1 MAQLPL
7 VPRASFWRSISNR
20 SLLPL
25 LAAVFFT
32 FATVGVV
39 SAMAVA
45 SAGRPVP
52 WQHLLAAS
60 MMAGLGAVGW
70 VYAFVRDLRFL
81 ILVIPLQI
89 LGHWGV
95 SNMMDATDGT
105 PVANPIPVALYIAL
119 CLIFV
124 WLGFLLFI
132 YFIIHEGVRHLRLQT
147 EMTLAARM
155 HESLVPPIRIQ
166 GGPFEAYG
174 CSSASSEV
182 GGDLI
187 DALDGDDG
195 TLFYIADVSGHGV
208 AAGTLMSLVK
218 GAITIGF
225 TGGKTLDSLFADL
238 NRMLVQTSPGNMFVT
253 SAAILL
259 QADGTASY
267 CVAGHPPILHFA
279 RRTESLTQL
288 TTANMPLGMFDD
300 RRFEAGHTTFGPGDL
315 FVLLTDGLTE
325 VLDANGHELGLLEAQ
340 AIVHRELSG
349 SPEALYRRVMQEIRS
364 YGKQEDDQTLLV
376 IRTN

>member
-1 MAQLPL
+1 MAHLPL
-7 VPRASFWRSISNR
+7 VPQASFWRSVSNR

-39 SAMAVA
+39 SVMAVA
-45 SAGRPVP
+45 IDGQPVP

-60 MMAGLGAVGW
+60 TMAGLGAVGW
-70 VYAFVRDLRFL
+70 VYAFVRDLRYL
-81 ILVIPLQI
+81 IPVILLQI

-95 SNMMDATDGT
+95 SKMIAATKGT
-105 PVANPIPVALYIAL
+105 SVANPVPIALYVALS
-119 CLIFV
+119 LIFV

-166 GGPFEAYG
+166 RASFEAYG

-187 DALDGDDG
+187 DAIEGDDS

-208 AAGTLMSLVK
+208 AAGTLMSLIK
-218 GAITIGF
+218 GAITTGYA
-225 TGGKTLDSLFADL
+225 GGKPLDSLFADL
-238 NRMLVQTSPGNMFVT
+238 NRMLARTSPRNMFAT
-253 SAAILL
+253 AAAIQFKL
-259 QADGTASY
+259 DGTASY
-267 CVAGHPPILHFA
+267 CVAGHPPILHFQKH
-279 RRTESLTQL
+279 RESLTQL
-288 TTANMPLGMFDD
+288 TNANMPLGMFED
-300 RRFEAGHTTFGPGDL
+300 RRFEAGHATFEPGDL

-325 VLDANGHELGLLEAQ
+325 VLDANGNELGLPEAQ
-340 AIVHRELSG
+340 AIVRRELSD
-349 SPEALYRRVMQEIRS
+349 SPEELYRRVMQEIRR
-364 YGKQEDDQTLLV
+364 YGEQEDDQTLLV
-376 IRTN
+376 IRAN

>member
-1 MAQLPL
+1 MARLPL
-7 VPRASFWRSISNR
+7 VPQASFWRSISNR

-32 FATVGVV
+32 FATIGVV
-39 SAMAVA
+39 STMAVA
-45 SAGRPVP
+45 IDGQPVP

-60 MMAGLGAVGW
+60 TTAGLGAVGW
-70 VYAFVRDLRFL
+70 VYSFVRDLRFL
-81 ILVIPLQI
+81 IPVILFQI

-95 SNMMDATDGT
+95 SKMIAATDGT
-105 PVANPIPVALYIAL
+105 PVANPVPLALYVVL

-166 GGPFEAYG
+166 RASFEAYG
-174 CSSASSEV
+174 RSSASSEV

-187 DALDGDDG
+187 DAIESDDD

-208 AAGTLMSLVK
+208 AAGTLMSLIK
-218 GAITIGF
+218 GAITTGYA
-225 TGGKTLDSLFADL
+225 GGKPLDSLFADL
-238 NRMLVQTSPGNMFVT
+238 NRMLVRTSPRNMFAT
-253 SAAILL
+253 AAAI
-259 QADGTASY
+259 QFKGSGTASY
-267 CVAGHPPILHFA
+267 CVAGHPPILHFHKHG
-279 RRTESLTQL
+279 ESLTQL
-288 TTANMPLGMFDD
+288 TNANMPLGMFED
-300 RRFEAGHTTFGPGDL
+300 RRFEAGHATFESGDL

-325 VLDANGHELGLLEAQ
+325 VLDANGNELGLLEAQ
-340 AIVHRELSG
+340 AIVRRELSD
-349 SPEALYRRVMQEIRS
+349 SPEELYRRVMREIRR
-364 YGKQEDDQTLLV
+364 YGEQEDDQTLLV
-376 IRTN
+376 LRAN